1 MTPPSED
8 FSDSKISEEWFS
20 SEGKESPP
28 SVPLSSSPEGSDD
41 SMGLSAT
48 KRAYAWSIE
57 MAGLK
62 GSGDS
67 KEEDSSEDFE
77 VEGGGGNDGSGYDG
91 DNDGNAVVGAVATQ
105 AVVVTMAMTTSM
117 RVATTRAE
125 VAAVARVA
133 AGTSVAGHHRRMY

>member
-48 KRAYAWSIE
+48 KRAYA
-57 MAGLK
+57 
-62 GSGDS
+62 
-67 KEEDSSEDFE
+67 
-77 VEGGGGNDGSGYDG
+77 
-91 DNDGNAVVGAVATQ
+91 
-105 AVVVTMAMTTSM
+105 
-117 RVATTRAE
+117 
-125 VAAVARVA
+125 
-133 AGTSVAGHHRRMY
+133 